1 MRPALKAVVDVDAKA
16 EKGVFLAPTTLPSKR
31 VVFSSTGPLDRDY
44 DDVRRSVSIIKQ
56 GFVLPICL
64 KLAE

>member
-16 EKGVFLAPTTLPSKR
+16 ESGVFLAPTTLPSKR

-44 DDVRRSVSIIKQ
+44 DDVRRSVS
-56 GFVLPICL
+56 
-64 KLAE
+64 

>member
-1 MRPALKAVVDVDAKA
+1 MRPALKAVVDVDNKA

-44 DDVRRSVSIIKQ
+44 DDVRR
-56 GFVLPICL
+56 
-64 KLAE
+64 